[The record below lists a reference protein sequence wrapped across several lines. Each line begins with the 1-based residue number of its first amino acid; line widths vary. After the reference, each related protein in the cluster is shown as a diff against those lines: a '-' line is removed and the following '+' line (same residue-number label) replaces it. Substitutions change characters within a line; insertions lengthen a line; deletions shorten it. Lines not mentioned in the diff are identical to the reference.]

1 MDYSW
6 YGAGFIRWGFRG
18 EDGDVIY
25 VHKIP
30 NNNFNTDAYMRSG
43 NLPAR
48 YEVNTIPPATTATK
62 SFGSGDTTIYVTE
75 APYGFPDTGT
85 LRIRQTT
92 SATAANSEYINYT
105 GTLKFAEDVIAV
117 TSGNDAIEVADT
129 SALQGGGVQTV
140 VFDRPFSNIVANKTY
155 YVATVLSGTLFTI
168 TDTPSS
174 SVAIALNDEA
184 GTILSPLAVAKSG
197 AFTGCTREQAGNT
210 GVNLTIADGASTGT
224 VSSST
229 GIQKGQRV
237 IGSDIPDDTFVYDIT
252 GSAITLS
259 KAVTAAN
266 PQGVTFAPL
275 GTGSAS
281 AFTYSATQPIGLELI
296 GATSVPQISHWG
308 SSVIMEGEYDDDRA
322 YVYSVAAAAGKA
334 VSQGGTEALLALR
347 ISPSVSNGTSGSYG
361 ARELVN
367 RMQLVL
373 DSCQIVA
380 DGAFYVELI
389 LNPTLTNQTNWINVP
404 GTSLAQ
410 YAIPVSGTDTQDGEV
425 IFSFFSGSDGGTSNI
440 DLSQVKEIS
449 NSILGGGYDY
459 IPVKNNADPVGVF
472 PDGPEVLVAR
482 VTNIGGSVGGGNQ
495 QKESVFKFSWTEAQ
509 A

>member
-1 MDYSW
+1 M
-6 YGAGFIRWGFRG
+6 
-18 EDGDVIY
+18 
-25 VHKIP
+25 
-30 NNNFNTDAYMRSG
+30 
-43 NLPAR
+43 
-48 YEVNTIPPATTATK
+48 
-62 SFGSGDTTIYVTE
+62 
-75 APYGFPDTGT
+75 
-85 LRIRQTT
+85 
-92 SATAANSEYINYT
+92 
-105 GTLKFAEDVIAV
+105 
-117 TSGNDAIEVADT
+117 
-129 SALQGGGVQTV
+129 
-140 VFDRPFSNIVANKTY
+140 
-155 YVATVLSGTLFTI
+155 
-168 TDTPSS
+168 
-174 SVAIALNDEA
+174 NDEA
-184 GTILSPLAVAKSG
+184 GSVLSPLAVAKSG
-197 AFTGCTREQAGNT
+197 AFTGCTREKAGNT
-210 GVNLTIADGASTGT
+210 SVNLTIADGSSTGT

-237 IGSDIPDDTFVYDIT
+237 IGADIPDDTFVYDIT

-322 YVYSVAAAAGKA
+322 YVYSIAASAGKA
-334 VSQGGTEALLALR
+334 VNQGATEALLALR
-347 ISPSVSNGTSGSYG
+347 VAPSVSNGTPGSYG
-361 ARELVN
+361 SRELVN

-373 DSCQIVA
+373 DSCQIVS

-389 LNPTLTNQTNWINVP
+389 LNPTLTTQTNWVDMP

-410 YAIPVSGTDTQDGEV
+410 YAIPVGGTDTQDGEV